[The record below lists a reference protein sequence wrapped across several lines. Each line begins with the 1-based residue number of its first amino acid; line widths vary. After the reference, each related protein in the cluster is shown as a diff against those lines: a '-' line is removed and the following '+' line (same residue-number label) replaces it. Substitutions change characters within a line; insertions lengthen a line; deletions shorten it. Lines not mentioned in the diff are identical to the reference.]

1 MKKAELIFT
10 AILVPVDFLMIILA
24 ALAAYFLRFSSYLEE
39 IRPVIFNLPFS
50 SYLKIIL
57 PVAVVWILVFSF
69 SGLYSNKRSRR
80 FIDEFSKIF
89 SACTVGIMLILLAI
103 FASRELFDS
112 RFIVLVGWIF
122 SFIFVF
128 FGRFF
133 ITLIQRRLFK
143 KGIGVH
149 NLLVVGDDDATK
161 NIIKLFET
169 KTAFGYRVIKVIK
182 DNSEKAIQEVKYF
195 VENKKIDEIL
205 QGENFDSRASSLL
218 VDFCNEHHI
227 VYKYIPNLFETKAIN
242 VEIQDVAGVPVIELK
257 KTPLDGWKKILK
269 RVIDI
274 IGSLIGIIIFSPLM
288 MLIAIKIKLDSRGP
302 IFFGYKRM
310 GQHEKPFFYFK
321 FRSMIDGAHKMRY
334 DSEFRSKVEDTR
346 GWNEDNPMVKYKNDP
361 RITKIGK
368 FLRKT
373 SLDELPEFFNVLIG
387 KMSLVGPRPHEPEEV
402 AKYKKQYKKLL
413 TIKPGVTGFS
423 QISGRSDL
431 TFEDEA
437 KLDTYY
443 IENWSLR
450 IDLYILLKTPFILL
464 KKRKAE

>member
-24 ALAAYFLRFSSYLEE
+24 ALAAYFLRFSPYVED
-39 IRPVIFNLPFS
+39 IRPIIFNLPFS
-50 SYLKIIL
+50 SYIKVIL
-57 PVAVVWILVFSF
+57 PVAIVWILVFAF
-69 SGLYSNKRSRR
+69 TGLYYSKRSRR

-89 SACTVGIMLILLAI
+89 SACTVGVMLILLAI

-112 RFIVLVGWIF
+112 RFIVLAGWIF

-128 FGRFF
+128 LGRFF
-133 ITLIQRRLFK
+133 ITLVQRKLFK

-149 NLLVVGDDDATK
+149 NLLVVGDDDAAK
-161 NIIKLFET
+161 NIVKLFEARP
-169 KTAFGYRVIKVIK
+169 AFGYKVVKVIK
-182 DNSEKAIQEVKYF
+182 DNSINALPEIKYF

-205 QGENFDSRASSLL
+205 QGENFDSEAASLL
-218 VDFCNEHHI
+218 VDFCNEHHV
-227 VYKYIPNLFETKAIN
+227 VYKYIPSLFETKATN
-242 VEIQDVAGVPVIELK
+242 VEIQDVAGVPIIELK
-257 KTPLDGWKKILK
+257 RTPLDGWRKILK
-269 RVIDI
+269 RIIDI
-274 IGSLIGIIIFSPLM
+274 VGSLIGIITFSPVM
-288 MLIAIKIKLDSRGP
+288 IGIAIWVKLDSRGP
-302 IFFGYKRM
+302 IFFGYERI
-310 GQHEKPFFYFK
+310 GQYEKPFFYFK

-334 DSEFRSKVEDTR
+334 DSEFRDKVQDTR
-346 GWNEDNPMVKYKNDP
+346 GWNEENPMVKYKNDP
-361 RITKIGK
+361 RITKVGK

-402 AKYKKQYKKLL
+402 AKYKKQHKKLL
-413 TIKPGVTGFS
+413 TIKPGVTGLS

-443 IENWSLR
+443 IENWLPR
-450 IDLYILLKTPFILL
+450 LDLYILLKTPFILL
-464 KKRKAE
+464 KKRKAD